1 MRTLGI
7 KSGQHVRIDV
17 RYKHRDGNSE
27 EKKKERNARDQNC
40 YKRNELT

>member
-1 MRTLGI
+1 MWTLGI

-27 EKKKERNARDQNC
+27 EKKKEMLETRTAI
-40 YKRNELT
+40 NEMS